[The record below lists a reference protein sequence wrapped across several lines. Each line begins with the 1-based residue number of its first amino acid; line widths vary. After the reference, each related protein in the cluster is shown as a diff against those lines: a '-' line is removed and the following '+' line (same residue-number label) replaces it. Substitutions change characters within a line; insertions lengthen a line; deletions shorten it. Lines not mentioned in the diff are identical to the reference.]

1 MSWSG
6 LTEGS
11 HLSNA
16 YTGYSDAEKL
26 ADRKAA
32 EQAIMDISEDTSMI
46 DYMEKWAAEEPV
58 SYKPF
63 FGEEPNEE
71 KQELDRASRTMGRP
85 KKRREVSG
93 LDFHFLS
100 ESAIQIAS
108 PTACGETILP
118 TPSEVERV
126 SKIHKKQIK
135 PRGVKKKSEPEPV
148 KLEPCE
154 TFEEVKRWMEIAHPE
169 YITDEMM
176 ANIETKCRNIEKEF

>member
-6 LTEGS
+6 LTENS

-16 YTGYSDAEKL
+16 YGEYSDAEKL

-46 DYMEKWAAEEPV
+46 DYMEQWAAEEAV

-100 ESAIQIAS
+100 EVGLQVAD
-108 PTACGETILP
+108 PTACGEVVLP
-118 TPSEVERV
+118 SPSEVERL
-126 SKIHKKQIK
+126 SKTHKKNLK
-135 PRGVKKKSEPEPV
+135 PKDAKKPEP

-154 TFEEVKRWMEIAHPE
+154 TFEEVKRWMEIAHPD

-176 ANIETKCRNIEKEF
+176 SRIEEKCRKIEKEF